1 MEKLHDSSE
10 QQSGF
15 SEIPQEG
22 AKLKH
27 IREVQEFL
35 QDGAQRAQGDLR
47 SQRSQRST
55 ILILVRRVCEH
66 IIQCTS
72 QEQWEE
78 ALASADKLYMI
89 LRACDEYFPY

>member
-35 QDGAQRAQGDLR
+35 QGGAQGDQR